1 MSHLLTPDGNYVGSY
16 PLGLGDVHTRGH
28 PLNDPVQW
36 GSLQARSEHVR
47 MRLGRAF
54 VGLHPRMKWIATRT

>member
-16 PLGLGDVHTRGH
+16 PLPWGTFTRVAILSMT
-28 PLNDPVQW
+28 PCNE
-36 GSLQARSEHVR
+36 GSLQARGEHVR

-54 VGLHPRMKWIATRT
+54 VELHPRMKWIATRT